1 MLEGWE
7 QKMGVD
13 LVQDSLSLLCLARQV
28 AYMESSFVFSDIN
41 VQGSVTARARRFVAG
56 QRTFSPCIASSMTTQ
71 ADQREGA

>member
-28 AYMESSFVFSDIN
+28 ASHIESWLYFL
-41 VQGSVTARARRFVAG
+41 T
-56 QRTFSPCIASSMTTQ
+56 SMFKGLSQQELEDLLQVSEPFRLALHQ
-71 ADQREGA
+71 A